1 MKHELI
7 KYLIVITIFL
17 HPLATL
23 YFGRLIITKILYFGW
38 LIITKILY
46 FGRLIITKIELE
58 TRAPNLFGFLL
69 GIVFYA
75 IVKNLIEND
84 YLRAFF
90 KGLFL
95 K

>member
-1 MKHELI
+1 MKHELM
-7 KYLIVITIFL
+7 KYLVVIAILL

-23 YFGRLIITKILYFGW
+23 YCGW
-38 LIITKILY
+38 
-46 FGRLIITKIELE
+46 LIITKIELE
-58 TRAPNLFGFLL
+58 KRAPNLFGFLL

-75 IVKNLIEND
+75 IVKNLIESD

>member
-1 MKHELI
+1 MLKEIIYYLLLI
-7 KYLIVITIFL
+7 IIIIQPF
-17 HPLATL
+17 ATL
-23 YFGRLIITKILYFGW
+23 YCAW
-38 LIITKILY
+38 
-46 FGRLIITKIELE
+46 LIITKIELE
-58 TRAPNLFGFLL
+58 KAPPNLFGFLL
-69 GIVFYA
+69 GIIFYG

>member
-1 MKHELI
+1 M
-7 KYLIVITIFL
+7 KYLVVITIL
-17 HPLATL
+17 LQPLATL
-23 YFGRLIITKILYFGW
+23 YCAW
-38 LIITKILY
+38 
-46 FGRLIITKIELE
+46 LIITKIELE
-58 TRAPNLFGFLL
+58 KRAPNLFGFLL

-75 IVKNLIEND
+75 IVKNLIESD

>member
-1 MKHELI
+1 MKHELM
-7 KYLIVITIFL
+7 KYLIVITILL

-23 YFGRLIITKILYFGW
+23 YCGW
-38 LIITKILY
+38 LIIAKIK
-46 FGRLIITKIELE
+46 FEK
-58 TRAPNLFGFLL
+58 APPNLFGFLL
-69 GIVFYA
+69 GIVFYR
-75 IVKNLIEND
+75 IVKNLVEND

>member
-7 KYLIVITIFL
+7 KYLIVITIL
-17 HPLATL
+17 LYPLATL
-23 YFGRLIITKILYFGW
+23 YWGW
-38 LIITKILY
+38 LIITKIK
-46 FGRLIITKIELE
+46 FEK
-58 TRAPNLFGFLL
+58 APPNLFGFLF
-69 GIVFYA
+69 GIIFYA

>member
-7 KYLIVITIFL
+7 KNFIVIIILIQPF
-17 HPLATL
+17 ATL
-23 YFGRLIITKILYFGW
+23 YCAW
-38 LIITKILY
+38 LIISQ
-46 FGRLIITKIELE
+46 IELE
-58 TRAPNLFGFLL
+58 KRAPNLFGFLL

-75 IVKNLIEND
+75 IVKNLIESD

-90 KGLFL
+90 KALFL